1 MKFTEKQEVI
11 IKVMKENN
19 ILSSESAQT
28 FVMITNLISQEDK
41 EKYNIKPSSHAIIT
55 NLVKKGIVKKANV
68 KQEGKFAY
76 YLGEDKNA
84 F

>member
-1 MKFTEKQEVI
+1 MKLTEKQEII
-11 IKVMKENN
+11 IKVMKENK
-19 ILSSESAQT
+19 ILSSESAKT
-28 FVMITNLISQEDK
+28 FVMITNLISQENK

-55 NLVKKGIVKKANV
+55 NLVKKGIVKKAEV

-76 YLGEDKNA
+76 YLGEDNSA